1 MFGQEKQSILCGP
14 RAAALLCS
22 ADRAELLGVYHA
34 GAYLCFPD
42 GLLLLTDRS
51 RGLVPF
57 GVSFPGYDALFS
69 ALNGKDI
76 PEVWIEAKGQET
88 TLTFGSFRLP
98 LGSLSPDRRICRLAC
113 LPRRE
118 ALLAAAGAVYG
129 CKTTGFAP
137 LAGLLCGGSLPDTAE
152 PHLCRAAELLPRLL
166 HSLCTTDPEELFSL
180 VSSLVGLGFGLTPS
194 GDDLLCGMLYAAHYF
209 SPVIG
214 GLYAMRLGNAV
225 GSASGR
231 TNLISRYYL
240 ESAVRGERF
249 DAVAD
254 FAEALSAG
262 NAKKTEEALCRL
274 LSVGSSSGADIAVGF
289 LALLSFQG

>member
-88 TLTFGSFRLP
+88 TLTL
-98 LGSLSPDRRICRLAC
+98 SLIHIS
-113 LPRRE
+113 
-118 ALLAAAGAVYG
+118 
-129 CKTTGFAP
+129 
-137 LAGLLCGGSLPDTAE
+137 E
-152 PHLCRAAELLPRLL
+152 PTRP
-166 HSLCTTDPEELFSL
+166 
-180 VSSLVGLGFGLTPS
+180 
-194 GDDLLCGMLYAAHYF
+194 
-209 SPVIG
+209 
-214 GLYAMRLGNAV
+214 
-225 GSASGR
+225 
-231 TNLISRYYL
+231 
-240 ESAVRGERF
+240 
-249 DAVAD
+249 
-254 FAEALSAG
+254 
-262 NAKKTEEALCRL
+262 
-274 LSVGSSSGADIAVGF
+274 
-289 LALLSFQG
+289 